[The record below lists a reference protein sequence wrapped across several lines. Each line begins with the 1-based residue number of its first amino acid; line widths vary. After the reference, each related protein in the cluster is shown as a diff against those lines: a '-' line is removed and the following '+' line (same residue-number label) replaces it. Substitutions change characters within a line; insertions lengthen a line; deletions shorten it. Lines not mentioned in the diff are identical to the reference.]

1 MVTVSL
7 KFHPLHPPRG
17 EYSLCCDVAYAP
29 NQGLKLQFKL
39 LGDIAGVLT
48 GDPSPMPR
56 RRDGLWQSTC
66 FEAFIGFEQDAGYRE
81 FNVSPSGDWAVY
93 DFSDYRS
100 GMTPTDVAIPPKV
113 FIERSSQWLLIEAHL
128 DHCLLPKSPSIG
140 EPPFRLGLSAIL
152 LEEATS
158 MSFWALHHPIPQ
170 PDFHHAEGLCL
181 SIPSAPQA
189 FITQD
194 LSNAS

>member
-66 FEAFIGFEQDAGYRE
+66 FEAFIRFEPSASYRE
-81 FNVSPSGDWAVY
+81 YNFSPSGDWAIY

-100 GMTPTDVAIPPKV
+100 GMTPTDVAIVPKV
-113 FIERSSQWLLIEAHL
+113 SMERSSQRLSIEAHL
-128 DHCLLPKSPSIG
+128 DHSLLPKPPHKGGSPL
-140 EPPFRLGLSAIL
+140 RLGLSAIL
-152 LEEATS
+152 LETEGA
-158 MSFWALHHPIPQ
+158 MSFWALHHPTPT
-170 PDFHHAEGLCL
+170 PDFHDLEGFCL
-181 SIPSAPQA
+181 SVP
-189 FITQD
+189 
-194 LSNAS
+194 